1 MFLKRV
7 TGSKWIQGSEKNK
20 IFLKMVLLVKMANL
34 QKHLFF
40 KISCYMIERCMKDE
54 QEEKKKEK

>member
-1 MFLKRV
+1 
-7 TGSKWIQGSEKNK
+7 
-20 IFLKMVLLVKMANL
+20 MVLLVKMANL

-54 QEEKKKEK
+54 QEEKEKEK

>member
-1 MFLKRV
+1 M
-7 TGSKWIQGSEKNK
+7 QGSEKNK

-34 QKHLFF
+34 QKHPFF

-54 QEEKKKEK
+54 QEEREQEL